1 MNSGPAHNVAIL
13 CPSDDLLDAVQ
24 RAMAGGRRLRA
35 APLLRHIVNT
45 SLSAETRANAWLALS
60 SVHAHAGRYTYALR
74 DLDQA
79 IATGCRGE
87 TAPGTGRRT
96 PAQWVDECD
105 ALRRGY
111 RLWHQR
117 SRMAQIDENTCPATR
132 QRLQGVLL
140 GSHHA
145 ATVFRLQ
152 LNGRDAMLG
161 GLLRLHSVLHSQYWI
176 EQNYVDGNLLI
187 AIMCRTRG
195 LVGIVCLRAAVP
207 CTPEENRSFYYWIA
221 EAYQRQGLGVQAL
234 NILKAIAQRQ
244 GIQRLD
250 ATVRADNLPS
260 RKALASAGALLVPG
274 ATENGLLHFT
284 LAP

>member
-79 IATGCRGE
+79 IATRCLGRAGPRGE
-87 TAPGTGRRT
+87 TAP
-96 PAQWVDECD
+96 AQLVAECD
-105 ALRRGY
+105 ALRRCY
-111 RLWHQR
+111 RLWHHR

-176 EQNYVDGNLLI
+176 EQNYMDGNLLI

-195 LVGIVCLRAAVP
+195 LVGIVCLRAAAP
-207 CTPEENRSFYYWIA
+207 CAPEENRSFYYWIA

-234 NILKAIAQRQ
+234 NILKEIARRQ
-244 GIQRLD
+244 GIERLD

-274 ATENGLLHFT
+274 GTENGLLHFT